1 MGIVLFTGLS
11 IGTLFTLFIVP
22 AVYIFI
28 GADHAHDREK
38 AARKGMSKAGEPA
51 LRNVPAGPAA

>member
-22 AVYIFI
+22 AVYILL
-28 GADHAHDREK
+28 GADHASDQAK
-38 AARKGMSKAGEPA
+38 ARSVGEEAGEPA
-51 LRNVPAGPAA
+51 LSDVPG